1 MSPPRRAL
9 LAILTLLAAAC
20 ASTPPP
26 PPPPPAWSDATRAEA
41 ERLVEA
47 LRATAPAGDA
57 LVVRLA
63 FGADADLDL
72 YVTDPSLETVYYAN
86 TPAVSGGALLADR
99 RCDGPPGDGA
109 AAEAGVRIETV
120 RFERPPPGR
129 YRIGIDFPH
138 RCDGGPDEVPFAVS
152 VDHPALH
159 EGKRGMARWLDFTVI
174 FHEFSIGE

>member
-9 LAILTLLAAAC
+9 LAILPLLAAAC

-26 PPPPPAWSDATRAEA
+26 PPPPPAWSDASRAEA
-41 ERLVEA
+41 ARLAEA
-47 LRATAPAGDA
+47 LRATEPAGDA

-63 FGADADLDL
+63 FGAGADLDL
-72 YVTDPSLETVYYAN
+72 YVTDPTLETVYYAN
-86 TPAVSGGALLADR
+86 TPAVSGGALLSDR
-99 RCDGPPGDGA
+99 RCDGPRGD
-109 AAEAGVRIETV
+109 AAEVRIETV

-159 EGKRGMARWLDFTVI
+159 EEERGMARWLDFSVV
-174 FHEFSIGE
+174 FHEFSLGD